1 MFLTINSYNRKKK
14 WQLTAP
20 HGVNIAIVG
29 GLIAGL
35 IAFFLC
41 CTCVCATCFYCGKN
55 TAQGTGLSTEE
66 VQKWHTQMRII
77 EPYCSTRE
85 PELDTVWVLQGDGAN
100 GTADGSNMRSPNG
113 SSTGGGGR
121 LSPNPSPGRRSSH
134 EDGGAMGGGI
144 GGGGGGGG
152 MGHGHGD
159 DGGMGGGGGG
169 RHGGGQ
175 NNKNKKPGQKKSGTK
190 GSKK

>member
-1 MFLTINSYNRKKK
+1 MPKK

-85 PELDTVWVLQGDGAN
+85 PELDTVWVLQGDGAS
-100 GTADGSNMRSPNG
+100 GTAMDGSSNMRSPNG

>member
-1 MFLTINSYNRKKK
+1 MFP
-14 WQLTAP
+14 AP

-85 PELDTVWVLQGDGAN
+85 PELDTIWVLQDNGSGDGA
-100 GTADGSNMRSPNG
+100 RSPN
-113 SSTGGGGR
+113 SSSGGGR

-134 EDGGAMGGGI
+134 EDGGGMGM
-144 GGGGGGGG
+144 GGG
-152 MGHGHGD
+152 MGHGDH
-159 DGGMGGGGGG
+159 DGGMGGGGG

-175 NNKNKKPGQKKSGTK
+175 NNKNKKPGQKKSGSK

>member
-1 MFLTINSYNRKKK
+1 MGY
-14 WQLTAP
+14 
-20 HGVNIAIVG
+20 VG

-41 CTCVCATCFYCGKN
+41 CTCVCATCSYVGKN
-55 TAQGTGLSTEE
+55 TAQGTGLSREE

-85 PELDTVWVLQGDGAN
+85 PELDTVWVLQGDGGQN
-100 GTADGSNMRSPNG
+100 GGVEGARSPVG
-113 SSTGGGGR
+113 SGGR

-134 EDGGAMGGGI
+134 EDGGGMGGGI
-144 GGGGGGGG
+144 GGGGAGGGG